1 MIGVTL
7 SNVSNA
13 RKYDQVSKTALP
25 FPLPLPIFLF
35 LTLSDASSAAR
46 TFCVVGMRASLG
58 SRIVIFIT
66 SRLDLL
72 NEGEVIRLMTGKR
85 NMCVSVG
92 MALMSADG

>member
-1 MIGVTL
+1 MCQTQEMI
-7 SNVSNA
+7 
-13 RKYDQVSKTALP
+13 QVSKTALP
-25 FPLPLPIFLF
+25 FPLPFPLFLF

-72 NEGEVIRLMTGKR
+72 NEGEEIRLMTGKR
-85 NMCVSVG
+85 NMCASVLESWKG
-92 MALMSADG
+92 ADG